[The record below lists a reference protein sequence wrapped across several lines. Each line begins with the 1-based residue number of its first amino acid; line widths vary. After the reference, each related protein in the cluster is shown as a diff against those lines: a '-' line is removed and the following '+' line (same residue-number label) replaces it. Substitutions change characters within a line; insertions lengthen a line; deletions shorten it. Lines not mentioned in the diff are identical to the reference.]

1 MTQKQK
7 QKAKVIDYL
16 KSGGTLTTMDGF
28 SKLNMT
34 KLPTRI
40 SELIREDGYNI
51 VKTWE
56 TGRDEDG
63 EPTRYMRYSLGV

>member
-7 QKAKVIDYL
+7 QKAKVIYYL
-16 KSGGTLTTMDGF
+16 KNIGSLTTFEAFGEL
-28 SKLNMT
+28 KIT
-34 KLPTRI
+34 KLPTRV

-51 VKTWE
+51 QKTWE

-63 EPTRYMRYSLGV
+63 NITRYVRYSLGE